1 MVSKALL
8 KNIRQLHQKK
18 FRNEQRLFLV
28 EGEKVVNELLESD
41 FITKQ
46 VFATPEWLSANRKPV
61 KNFELIEVTKKEL
74 AELSLQEAPN
84 KVIGVAVMKEYGAMS
99 PEPDLKYLA
108 LDSIRDPGN
117 MGTILRIADW
127 FGITGIFCGTGTVDI
142 YNPKVV
148 QASMGSLFRI
158 PTIEVDLAAFLK
170 DIDPSID
177 IFGALLEGDS
187 IYQSPSKKGWI
198 LTIGNESTGI
208 SEEVES
214 VIRKKISIPAY
225 GQSGERAE
233 SLNAAV
239 ATAVICAEL
248 CRRE

>member
-18 FRNEQRLFLV
+18 FRNERHLFLA
-28 EGEKVVNELLESD
+28 EGEKVVNELLKSD
-41 FITKQ
+41 FITKR
-46 VFATPEWLSANRKPV
+46 VFATAEWLSAN
-61 KNFELIEVTKKEL
+61 KNTATGADIIEITEKEL
-74 AELSLQEAPN
+74 SELSGLETPN
-84 KVIGVAVMKEYGAMS
+84 KVIAVAEMKDEDVFT
-99 PEPDLKYLA
+99 PDPSLKYFA

-127 FGITGIFCGTGTVDI
+127 FGVAGVFCSAGTVDV

-158 PTIEVDLAAFLK
+158 PSVEVDLASFLK
-170 DIDPSID
+170 NTDPSMD
-177 IFGALLEGDS
+177 VFGAVLDGTSLYDAD
-187 IYQSPSKKGWI
+187 SKKGWI

-208 SEEVES
+208 SDEVRLG
-214 VIRKKISIPAY
+214 IRKRISIPAY
-225 GQSGERAE
+225 GSAGERAE

-239 ATAVICAEL
+239 ATAIICAEL
-248 CRRE
+248 CRRK